1 MKAKYLSYLLLILI
15 QFSIINSKDTFTA
28 EIMHSLH
35 RLSSF
40 VVSPKYQKK
49 LNGEEINATPI
60 EITPSTSEHTDSN
73 PVFSSEFSNI
83 LFFLRSE
90 STGSSVYYIDFPPTQ
105 NSEPVKLT
113 SYEIDVSNLLL
124 QKNTLVFSANVY
136 FDCEDF
142 KCTKDRDDE
151 VAKRGSNT
159 YSIYTK

>member
-40 VVSPKYQKK
+40 VVSPNNDYIVYVNRIWKKEDNKYYTNLECISVEQYQKK

-83 LFFLRSE
+83 LFSSE
-90 STGSSVYYIDFPPTQ
+90 VNQPVQVYITSIFPQPKIQ
-105 NSEPVKLT
+105 S
-113 SYEIDVSNLLL
+113 LL
-124 QKNTLVFSANVY
+124 N
-136 FDCEDF
+136 
-142 KCTKDRDDE
+142 
-151 VAKRGSNT
+151 
-159 YSIYTK
+159 